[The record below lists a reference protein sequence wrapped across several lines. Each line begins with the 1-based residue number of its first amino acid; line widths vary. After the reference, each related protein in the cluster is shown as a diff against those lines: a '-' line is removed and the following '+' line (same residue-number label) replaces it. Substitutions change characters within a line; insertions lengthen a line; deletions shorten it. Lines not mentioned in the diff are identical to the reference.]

1 MISPKQKQMLNRNCS
16 TTIEILLQIVTAAA
30 AQSSERKTK
39 RTNTQLFVEKNIS
52 TVCLSHIFI
61 FFPSPLT

>member
-1 MISPKQKQMLNRNCS
+1 MISPKKKCS
-16 TTIEILLQIVTAAA
+16 IEIAQLLLKFCCKLLLLLLLKVQ
-30 AQSSERKTK
+30 K
-39 RTNTQLFVEKNIS
+39 EKQKETIPNFLLKIS